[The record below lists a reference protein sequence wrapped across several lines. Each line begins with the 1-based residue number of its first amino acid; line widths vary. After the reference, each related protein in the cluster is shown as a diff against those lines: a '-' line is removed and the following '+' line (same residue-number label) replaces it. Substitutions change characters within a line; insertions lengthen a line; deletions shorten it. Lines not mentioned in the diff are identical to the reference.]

1 MSISPGEEIYGS
13 GHTKKTR
20 PQTACEFCR
29 RRKIGCEASRLKAF
43 CNGYLELPLQ
53 ATAPKDR
60 GSNARIVQHA
70 TLTASILTVVEY
82 WQAPSKS
89 YVQELESKLERMENI
104 LRRILPE
111 THIGSMSTAEI
122 EDRLRQDDYERDAM
136 EDDLTRAQ
144 AYPSG
149 YIYLGKSST
158 AQFIQTARDFK
169 QGHTGKLPDNRF
181 RRPEFWDAPTWRQIT
196 WFQAQYPDFTFPEDD
211 LLTSLVD
218 LYFVE
223 VNPFVPLLHRPTFEK
238 SVEEKLYLEDKDF
251 AMVLLLVC
259 AVASKYTDD
268 PRVLSDGVTSKQ
280 SNGWKFFNQ
289 MLRSRKSLLS
299 PPTLHALQTICL
311 FAQFVLGS
319 SAPHLC
325 WTITSIGLR
334 LSEEAGTHRRKVKY
348 ARPTVEGELWK
359 RAFWTLVYL
368 DRQSSA
374 FLGRSC
380 CLFDEEIDLDLPI
393 ECDDEYWEPLSTVH
407 AFKQPPGRPAIVSYF
422 NCYLKLT
429 SLITFCLR
437 TVYAMNRSQIRLKF
451 LDKNWQKR
459 IVEQLNA
466 KLKHWMD
473 VMPDHLRWDP
483 NRKDPIHFA
492 QSASLHLQYH
502 HLQMLI
508 HRPFISMP
516 YDSEKFP
523 FHSVTIC
530 TTTARVCADII
541 DAQLC
546 RKGHLSP
553 YHGLAAFNAAAVLL
567 FDYWH
572 TKRSGFP
579 VNSAD
584 MKHVDTCMKA
594 LQVLETKWSFAGKL
608 WDVLH
613 SLTSVG
619 DLHPN
624 STSLQD
630 LSVDNDSILNRN
642 EVFTESL
649 SEIIPGS
656 NTFYDVPAVD
666 ESSWFS
672 GIELPSI
679 SLGEANAQPQLSFAT
694 SESVRV
700 DPPRANATETLKKF
714 GFMTDDPDSVIEP
727 SSFCSKSACM
737 SSPDTLPTSNEFHG
751 LQSNGTSM
759 DDWGSFFNNVD
770 ELTHSIWQFDES
782 SNVSSTTMSGLW

>member
-1 MSISPGEEIYGS
+1 MSIPPGEEIYGS
-13 GHTKKTR
+13 SHTKKTR

-29 RRKIGCEASRLKAF
+29 RRKIGCDGAQRPGKQCSNCAACNLDCKYSDSRRAL
-43 CNGYLELPLQ
+43 
-53 ATAPKDR
+53 
-60 GSNARIVQHA
+60 
-70 TLTASILTVVEY
+70 
-82 WQAPSKS
+82 APSKS
-89 YVQELESKLERMENI
+89 YVQELENKLERMENL

-111 THIGSMSTAEI
+111 THIGNLTTAEI

-136 EDDLTRAQ
+136 EDDLTRAK
-144 AYPSG
+144 AYSSG

-158 AQFIQTARDFK
+158 AQFVQTARDFK
-169 QGHTGKLPDNRF
+169 QGHTGKLPDNRDSF
-181 RRPEFWDAPTWRQIT
+181 RRSEFWDAPTWRQVS
-196 WFQAQYPDFTFPEDD
+196 WFQAQYPEITLPEDD

-218 LYFVE
+218 LYFSE

-238 SVEEKLYLEDKDF
+238 SVKGRLYLEDKDF

-280 SNGWKFFNQ
+280 SSGWKWFNQ
-289 MLRSRKSLLS
+289 VLYARKSLLS
-299 PPTLHALQTICL
+299 PPALHVLQIICL

-319 SAPHLC
+319 TAPHLC

-393 ECDDEYWEPLSTVH
+393 ECDDEYWEPQSTVD

-437 TVYAMNRSQIRLKF
+437 TVYAMNRSQIRLRF
-451 LDKNWQKR
+451 LDKNWQRR
-459 IVEQLNA
+459 IVEQLNV

-483 NRKDPIHFA
+483 DRKDSIHFA
-492 QSASLHLQYH
+492 QSASLYLQYH

-523 FHSVTIC
+523 FHSVAIC
-530 TTTARVCADII
+530 TTTARICADII
-541 DAQLC
+541 ATQLR
-546 RKGHLSP
+546 RKGPLNP

-572 TKRSGFP
+572 TKRNGFP

-584 MKHVDTCMKA
+584 MRHVDTCMKA

-613 SLTSVG
+613 SLTFVG
-619 DLHPN
+619 DLYPN
-624 STSLQD
+624 SASPQD
-630 LSVDNDSILNRN
+630 LRVNSDSILNRN
-642 EVFTESL
+642 EVFIENL
-649 SEIIPGS
+649 SETIPGS
-656 NTFYDVPAVD
+656 NTFYDMPAVD
-666 ESSWFS
+666 ESSWFA

-679 SLGEANAQPQLSFAT
+679 SLGDANAQPQLSFAP
-694 SESVRV
+694 SESSRL
-700 DPPRANATETLKKF
+700 DPPRANATETLRKY
-714 GFMTDDPDSVIEP
+714 GFLTDDQDSFLEP
-727 SSFCSKSACM
+727 SNFFSKSA
-737 SSPDTLPTSNEFHG
+737 SPSNSDTLPTSNEFHD
-751 LQSNGTSM
+751 LQNNEMSL

-782 SNVSSTTMSGLW
+782 SNASSTTMSGLW

>member
-1 MSISPGEEIYGS
+1 MSISQEEEIYGS
-13 GHTKKTR
+13 SRTKKTR

-29 RRKIGCEASRLKAF
+29 RRKIGCDGAQRPGKQCSNCAACNLDCKYSDSRRVL
-43 CNGYLELPLQ
+43 
-53 ATAPKDR
+53 
-60 GSNARIVQHA
+60 
-70 TLTASILTVVEY
+70 
-82 WQAPSKS
+82 APSKS
-89 YVQELESKLERMENI
+89 YVQELENKLERMENM

-122 EDRLRQDDYERDAM
+122 EDRLRQDDDERDAM
-136 EDDLTRAQ
+136 EDDLTRSK

-158 AQFIQTARDFK
+158 AQFIQTARAFK
-169 QGHTGKLPDNRF
+169 QGHTGKLSDTKF
-181 RRPEFWDAPTWRQIT
+181 RRSEFWDAPPWRQIT
-196 WFQAQYPDFTFPEDD
+196 WFQAQYPDFTLPEDD
-211 LLTSLVD
+211 LLSSLVD
-218 LYFVE
+218 LYFAQ
-223 VNPFVPLLHRPTFEK
+223 VNPFVPLLHRSTFEK
-238 SVEEKLYLEDKDF
+238 SVKDKLYLEDKDF

-259 AVASKYTDD
+259 AVASRYTDD
-268 PRVLSDGVTSKQ
+268 PRVLSDGVTSKR
-280 SNGWKFFNQ
+280 SSGWKWFNQ
-289 MLRSRKSLLS
+289 MLRARKSLLN
-299 PPTLHALQTICL
+299 PPTLHHLQVICL

-319 SAPHLC
+319 TVPHLC
-325 WTITSIGLR
+325 WTIASIGLR
-334 LSEEAGTHRRKVKY
+334 SSEEAGIHRRKMKY
-348 ARPTVEGELWK
+348 AEPTIEGELWK

-393 ECDDEYWEPLSTVH
+393 ECDDEYWEPSSTVN
-407 AFKQPPGRPAIVSYF
+407 AFKQPSGRPAIVSYF

-429 SLITFCLR
+429 SLMTFCLR
-437 TVYAMNRSQIRLKF
+437 TVYAMNRSQIRLRF

-459 IVEQLNA
+459 MVELLNA

-473 VMPDHLRWDP
+473 AMPDHLQWDP
-483 NRKDPIHFA
+483 DRNDPIHFT
-492 QSASLHLQYH
+492 QSASLHIQYH

-530 TTTARVCADII
+530 TTAARVCADII
-541 DAQLC
+541 DTQLR
-546 RKGHLSP
+546 RKGHLIP

-584 MKHVDTCMKA
+584 MKHVDACMKA
-594 LQVLETKWSFAGKL
+594 LQVLETRWSFAGKF

-613 SLTSVG
+613 DLASVG

-624 STSLQD
+624 SAGLRSEPI
-630 LSVDNDSILNRN
+630 VDNDSILNQN
-642 EVFTESL
+642 EVFIDSL
-649 SEIIPGS
+649 SEIISSS
-656 NTFYDVPAVD
+656 NSFYDVPAVD

-679 SLGEANAQPQLSFAT
+679 SLGEANAQPQLSFAP
-694 SESVRV
+694 SKSVRLES
-700 DPPRANATETLKKF
+700 PPKYEGLANATETLRKF
-714 GFMTDDPDSVIEP
+714 GFTTDDQDSFLEP
-727 SSFCSKSACM
+727 SNFCSKGAST
-737 SSPDTLPTSNEFHG
+737 SIPDTLPMSNEYN
-751 LQSNGTSM
+751 LQSNEMSL

-770 ELTHSIWQFDES
+770 ELTHGIWQFDES
-782 SNVSSTTMSGLW
+782 SNESTTTPSGLW

>member
-13 GHTKKTR
+13 NRNKKTR

-29 RRKIGCEASRLKAF
+29 RRKIGCDGAQRPGRQCSNCAACNVDCKYSDSRRVL
-43 CNGYLELPLQ
+43 
-53 ATAPKDR
+53 
-60 GSNARIVQHA
+60 
-70 TLTASILTVVEY
+70 
-82 WQAPSKS
+82 APSKS
-89 YVQELESKLERMENI
+89 YVQELENKLERMENV

-136 EDDLTRAQ
+136 EDHLTRVH

-169 QGHTGKLPDNRF
+169 QGHTGKLPDRGEF
-181 RRPEFWDAPTWRQIT
+181 RRSKFWDAPPWHQNT
-196 WFQAQYPDFTFPEDD
+196 WFRAHYPDFTLPEDD
-211 LLTSLVD
+211 LLSSLVD
-218 LYFVE
+218 LYFAE

-238 SVEEKLYLEDKDF
+238 SVKDKLYLEDKDF
-251 AMVLLLVC
+251 TMVLLLVC
-259 AVASKYTDD
+259 AVASRYTDD

-280 SNGWKFFNQ
+280 SSGWKWANQ
-289 MLRSRKSLLS
+289 TLLARKSLLS
-299 PPTLHALQTICL
+299 APTLHYLQIICL
-311 FAQFVLGS
+311 FAHFVLGS
-319 SAPHLC
+319 TVPHLC
-325 WTITSIGLR
+325 WTVASVGLR
-334 LSEEAGTHRRKVKY
+334 TSEEAGIHRRKVKY
-348 ARPTVEGELWK
+348 ATPTVEGELWK

-393 ECDDEYWEPLSTVH
+393 ECDDEYWEPQSTVN

-429 SLITFCLR
+429 SLITVCLR
-437 TVYAMNRSQIRLKF
+437 TVYAMNRSQIRLRF
-451 LDKNWQKR
+451 LDKDWQKR
-459 IVEQLNA
+459 IVELLNA

-483 NRKDPIHFA
+483 DRKDPIHFA
-492 QSASLHLQYH
+492 QSASLYLQYH

-530 TTTARVCADII
+530 TTAARVCADII
-541 DAQLC
+541 DTQLR

-572 TKRSGFP
+572 TKHNGFP
-579 VNSAD
+579 VNPAD
-584 MKHVDTCMKA
+584 VEHVDTCMKA
-594 LQVLETKWSFAGKL
+594 LQVLETRWSFAGKL

-613 SLTSVG
+613 ELASVG

-624 STSLQD
+624 SASLQPE
-630 LSVDNDSILNRN
+630 LSVDNDSILNPN
-642 EVFTESL
+642 EVFIDSL
-649 SEIIPGS
+649 SAIIPGS

-679 SLGEANAQPQLSFAT
+679 SLGEANPQSQLSFAP
-694 SESVRV
+694 SESIRLES
-700 DPPRANATETLKKF
+700 PPRSEGHANATETLRKF
-714 GFMTDDPDSVIEP
+714 GFTTDDQDSFLEP
-727 SSFCSKSACM
+727 SNFCSKSA
-737 SSPDTLPTSNEFHG
+737 STSKADTLPTSNESHN
-751 LQSNGTSM
+751 LQSNEMSLDG
-759 DDWGSFFNNVD
+759 WGSFFDNVD
-770 ELTHSIWQFDES
+770 ELTHGIWQFDES
-782 SNVSSTTMSGLW
+782 SNESSTTTSGLW

>member
-1 MSISPGEEIYGS
+1 
-13 GHTKKTR
+13 
-20 PQTACEFCR
+20 
-29 RRKIGCEASRLKAF
+29 
-43 CNGYLELPLQ
+43 
-53 ATAPKDR
+53 
-60 GSNARIVQHA
+60 
-70 TLTASILTVVEY
+70 
-82 WQAPSKS
+82 
-89 YVQELESKLERMENI
+89 MENV

-136 EDDLTRAQ
+136 EDHLTRVH

-169 QGHTGKLPDNRF
+169 QGHTGKLPDRGEF
-181 RRPEFWDAPTWRQIT
+181 RRSKFWDAPPWHQNT
-196 WFQAQYPDFTFPEDD
+196 WFRAHYPDFTLPEDD
-211 LLTSLVD
+211 LLSSLVD
-218 LYFVE
+218 LYFAE

-238 SVEEKLYLEDKDF
+238 SVKDKLYLEDKDF
-251 AMVLLLVC
+251 TMVLLLVC
-259 AVASKYTDD
+259 AVASRYTDD

-280 SNGWKFFNQ
+280 SSGWKWANQ
-289 MLRSRKSLLS
+289 TLLARKSLLS
-299 PPTLHALQTICL
+299 APTLHYLQIICL
-311 FAQFVLGS
+311 FAHFVLGS
-319 SAPHLC
+319 TVPHLC
-325 WTITSIGLR
+325 WTVASVGLR
-334 LSEEAGTHRRKVKY
+334 TSEEAGIHRRKVKY
-348 ARPTVEGELWK
+348 ATPTVEGELWK

-393 ECDDEYWEPLSTVH
+393 ECDDEYWEPQSTVN

-429 SLITFCLR
+429 SLITVCLR
-437 TVYAMNRSQIRLKF
+437 TVYAMNRSQIRLRF
-451 LDKNWQKR
+451 LDKDWQKR
-459 IVEQLNA
+459 IVELLNA

-483 NRKDPIHFA
+483 DRKDPIHFA
-492 QSASLHLQYH
+492 QSASLYLQYH

-530 TTTARVCADII
+530 TTAARVCADII
-541 DAQLC
+541 DTQLR

-572 TKRSGFP
+572 TKHNGFP
-579 VNSAD
+579 VNPAD
-584 MKHVDTCMKA
+584 VEHVDTCMKA
-594 LQVLETKWSFAGKL
+594 LQVLETRWSFAGKL

-613 SLTSVG
+613 ELASVG

-624 STSLQD
+624 SASLQPE
-630 LSVDNDSILNRN
+630 LSVDNDSILNPN
-642 EVFTESL
+642 EVFIDSL
-649 SEIIPGS
+649 SAIIPGS

-679 SLGEANAQPQLSFAT
+679 SLGEANPQSQLSFAP
-694 SESVRV
+694 SESIRLES
-700 DPPRANATETLKKF
+700 PPRSEGHANATETLRKF
-714 GFMTDDPDSVIEP
+714 GFTTDDQDSFLEP
-727 SSFCSKSACM
+727 SNFCSKSA
-737 SSPDTLPTSNEFHG
+737 STSKADTLPTSNESHN
-751 LQSNGTSM
+751 LQSNEMSLDG
-759 DDWGSFFNNVD
+759 WGSFFDNVD
-770 ELTHSIWQFDES
+770 ELTHGIWQFDES
-782 SNVSSTTMSGLW
+782 SNESSTTTSGLW